1 MDPLT
6 PGSGRFSGLS
16 LPEIYQPAEPC
27 PSAVTEVI
35 KDVAKGGNW
44 CGGKDSN
51 LHGIATASPSSWC
64 VCQFRHHRI
73 KLNRCFCLLLGS
85 GSPREVAVAFSGF
98 DCPAILRK
106 SNQNC
111 ITHFARRETSARQRL
126 RLRSLRGGRR
136 APRSCRRSLL
146 WSRRRGLRRRRF
158 RSWLGSIVNYGA
170 SLPSRTIRPQ
180 RQSHREDHEHHCA
193 PGCRLGKYGCSA
205 ARTECRLATRTTE
218 RSGQVSR
225 LAALQQYHYDQHQ
238 AVHYEKRG
246 QHPGKPA
253 VISKP
258 PA

>member
-1 MDPLT
+1 M
-6 PGSGRFSGLS
+6 SQ
-16 LPEIYQPAEPC
+16 EE
-27 PSAVTEVI
+27 E
-35 KDVAKGGNW
+35 NW

-85 GSPREVAVAFSGF
+85 GSPLEVAAAFSGF
-98 DCPAILRK
+98 DCPAILRN

-111 ITHFARRETSARQRL
+111 ITHFARREISARQRL
-126 RLRSLRGGRR
+126 WLGTLRGGRR
-136 APRSCRRSLL
+136 AARSCPRSLL
-146 WSRRRGLRRRRF
+146 WSRRRSVRRRRF
-158 RSWLGSIVNYGA
+158 RSWLRSIVDYRA

-180 RQSHREDHEHHCA
+180 RQRHRADHEHHCA
-193 PGCRLGKYGCSA
+193 PGCRLRKYGCSA
-205 ARTECRLATRTTE
+205 ARTECRLATGTTE

-225 LAALQQYHYDQHQ
+225 LAALQQYHDNQHK